1 MNSKFK
7 LITNPN
13 PWYKNKNIKKV
24 VKKSNSINIK
34 YIIFIFL
41 LIIFILLLFKKL

>member
-7 LITNPN
+7 LISNPN
-13 PWYKNKNIKKV
+13 PWYKNKKKIIKE
-24 VKKSNSINIK
+24 NINIK

-41 LIIFILLLFKKL
+41 LIIFILLLVNKL